1 MKGMDTFNLMYYN
14 TLRETQMR
22 QYIIVQIVLERVFYE
37 ISDYYRR
44 LL

>member
-1 MKGMDTFNLMYYN
+1 MDTFNLMYYN